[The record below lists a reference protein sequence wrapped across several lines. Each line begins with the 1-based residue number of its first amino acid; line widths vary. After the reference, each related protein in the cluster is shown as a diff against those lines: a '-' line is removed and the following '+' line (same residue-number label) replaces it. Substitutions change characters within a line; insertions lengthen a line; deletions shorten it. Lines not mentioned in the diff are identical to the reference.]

1 MRGENPRA
9 ILQYFLDR
17 IRALTILN
25 RVVKYSEHLDAT
37 FSALADPTRRAI
49 LAVLSGGQASV
60 TELARPYR
68 ISLPAVMKHLRVLED
83 AGLVSQEKTG
93 RVRRCR
99 LAVQPLKQAT
109 EWLSSYRIFWENQLN
124 ALDRYL
130 IQEQSSQP
138 TTDIHESQEV
148 QKCSRRKHRGKSH
161 SR

>member
-1 MRGENPRA
+1 M
-9 ILQYFLDR
+9 
-17 IRALTILN
+17 
-25 RVVKYSEHLDAT
+25 VKYSEHLDAT

-109 EWLSSYRIFWENQLN
+109 EWLSHYRIFWENQLN

-130 IQEQSSQP
+130 MQEQSSQP
-138 TTDIHESQEV
+138 TTDIHDPQEV
-148 QKCSRRKHRGKSH
+148 RKCSKRKHRGKSH

>member
-1 MRGENPRA
+1 
-9 ILQYFLDR
+9 
-17 IRALTILN
+17 
-25 RVVKYSEHLDAT
+25 VVKYSEHLDAT

-49 LAVLSGGQASV
+49 LAVLAGGQASV

-109 EWLSSYRIFWENQLN
+109 EWLSYYRIFWENQLN

-130 IQEQSSQP
+130 MQEQSSQQP
-138 TTDIHESQEV
+138 TDVHGAQEV
-148 QKCSRRKHRGKSH
+148 RKCSRRKHRGKSH

>member
-1 MRGENPRA
+1 
-9 ILQYFLDR
+9 
-17 IRALTILN
+17 
-25 RVVKYSEHLDAT
+25 VVKYSEHLDAT

-109 EWLSSYRIFWENQLN
+109 EWLSYYRIFWENQLN

-130 IQEQSSQP
+130 MQEQRSQP
-138 TTDIHESQEV
+138 TTGIQESQEIR
-148 QKCSRRKHRGKSH
+148 KCSRRKHRAKSH